1 MNHKVKTLI
10 YIFVF
15 VVFIFSVVLIY
26 NSLKGNL
33 NSFPILQTEQGNPQT
48 SESEENKTK
57 APDFTIYDSDG
68 NSINLSDIEDKP
80 IVLNF
85 WASWCPPC
93 KNEMPY
99 FDTVYLE
106 LGDEIQFL
114 MVDLADGNRET
125 VEKGMTF
132 IEDEGFSFPV
142 YFDTANE
149 AGSIYGVRSIPTT
162 YFIDKD
168 GYIVTGVQGAI
179 DEDTLRKGIML
190 IQ

>member
-33 NSFPILQTEQGNPQT
+33 SSFPILQTEQGNPQT

>member
-1 MNHKVKTLI
+1 MNPKLKTVI
-10 YIFVF
+10 YIIVF
-15 VVFIFSVVLIY
+15 VIIILSIVPIY
-26 NSLKGNL
+26 NSLKDNTTSYPTL
-33 NSFPILQTEQGNPQT
+33 ETEQKNPQT

-68 NSINLSDIEDKP
+68 NSITLSDMEGKP

-93 KNEMPY
+93 KGEMPY
-99 FDTVYLE
+99 FDTVYLDM
-106 LGDEIQFL
+106 GDEVQFL
-114 MVDLADGNRET
+114 MVDLVDDNRET
-125 VEKGMTF
+125 IEKGMDF
-132 IEDEGFSFPV
+132 IASEGFSFPV
-142 YFDTANE
+142 YFDTTNE
-149 AGSIYGVRSIPTT
+149 AGSVYGVRSIPTT